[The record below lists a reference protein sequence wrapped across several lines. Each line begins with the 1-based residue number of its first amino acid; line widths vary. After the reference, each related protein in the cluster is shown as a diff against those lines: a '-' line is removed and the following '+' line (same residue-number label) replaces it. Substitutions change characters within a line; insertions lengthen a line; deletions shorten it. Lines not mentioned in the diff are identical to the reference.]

1 MFVVISD
8 AFSNLVINCQ
18 KNNSEILKTARD
30 TFHHSTQTLI
40 PHVKLEI
47 IIKKTP
53 TKQRSKN
60 RNMINKIVHNVFHTV
75 KLNQNWY
82 SSGSSVKH

>member
-8 AFSNLVINCQ
+8 AFSNLIINCQ
-18 KNNSEILKTARD
+18 KTARD
-30 TFHHSTQTLI
+30 TFHHSAQTLI
-40 PHVKLEI
+40 PHVYLEI
-47 IIKKTP
+47 IILKKT

>member
-1 MFVVISD
+1 M
-8 AFSNLVINCQ
+8 
-18 KNNSEILKTARD
+18 
-30 TFHHSTQTLI
+30 
-40 PHVKLEI
+40 
-47 IIKKTP
+47 
-53 TKQRSKN
+53 SKN